1 MFLEKHFDAFM
12 LKDIGVPYFGAG
24 ILAGLVLFIQEA
36 IFGSLPIECG

>member
-24 ILAGLVLFIQEA
+24 ILAGLVLIVWGFAAQYKHD
-36 IFGSLPIECG
+36 